1 LRFVLPVLLR
11 NLDRY
16 PQDRPT
22 IARALAAL
30 GAAHP
35 DHAGTHTGLC
45 GCERVSIPRSRHA
58 GAAYYVEELLGLLHD
73 TDQPEGSVDDPR
85 CRSIG
90 ASGHSASRHT
100 HTTEPGACV
109 VCVCV
114 CVCWVGW
121 GGLLTDAV
129 TLAFVANAAQG
140 SAAVAALLPPAI
152 VAHVRALRA
161 RTPSLYPDVAPPAP
175 VRTPEAATWA
185 TTAVVAAE
193 QDRLATLA
201 HARAWAAAHQQ
212 LDDLTQYARVRLVL
226 RRRTRLIGRGGWTA
240 TRAYAERVGW
250 RFRTLG
256 RCGRCWRRRR
266 HWRRGR

>member
-1 LRFVLPVLLR
+1 VCVCVCVCVREEQSLTLRLDQVKIVLGAVDDARGSIRRAVHGLLRCAHAATCLSARRQRPHTPYPLCFSVYVRVCVCAPSGLRVAGVDCLRFVLPVLLR

-100 HTTEPGACV
+100 RTTEPGACV

-114 CVCWVGW
+114 CVCVLGGVG
-121 GGLLTDAV
+121 GG
-129 TLAFVANAAQG
+129 
-140 SAAVAALLPPAI
+140 
-152 VAHVRALRA
+152 
-161 RTPSLYPDVAPPAP
+161 
-175 VRTPEAATWA
+175 
-185 TTAVVAAE
+185 
-193 QDRLATLA
+193 
-201 HARAWAAAHQQ
+201 
-212 LDDLTQYARVRLVL
+212 
-226 RRRTRLIGRGGWTA
+226 
-240 TRAYAERVGW
+240 
-250 RFRTLG
+250 
-256 RCGRCWRRRR
+256 C
-266 HWRRGR
+266 